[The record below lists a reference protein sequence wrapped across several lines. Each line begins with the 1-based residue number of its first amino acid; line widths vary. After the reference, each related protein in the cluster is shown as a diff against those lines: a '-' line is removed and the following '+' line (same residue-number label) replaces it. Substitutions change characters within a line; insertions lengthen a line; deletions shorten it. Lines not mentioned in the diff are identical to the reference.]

1 MDVESAFLIDNLEE
15 EVYVEQL
22 ADFVVKE
29 EEEKVCRLKKTFYGL
44 KQASRAWNFKLMTIF
59 HKKDSQDAFMNMHYM

>member
-1 MDVESAFLIDNLEE
+1 MNVESAFLIDNLEE
-15 EVYVEQL
+15 EVYVEQP

-44 KQASRAWNFKLMTIF
+44 KQAPRAWNFRIDDYL
-59 HKKDSQDAFMNMHYM
+59 S